1 METLQN
7 CRVTI
12 PAAGVRSLRHSV
24 RRVSELAVT
33 AIVAALIL
41 ASCAS
46 APRPLKPETT
56 TAIAN
61 DINSGSVERLVAIS
75 SSPFAFDGEVFDRTE
90 DVSTLWDGLVSAG
103 MKVDAAALAPPGAKT
118 MDGRSVDEPVSSESY
133 KQFSDSTITNWFFQ
147 RHVPPRS
154 RLLRLESNL
163 GSFLLVAS
171 DTGKQ
176 GPVIYGL
183 AGPLK

>member
-7 CRVTI
+7 CRETG
-12 PAAGVRSLRHSV
+12 PAAVARRFRHSV
-24 RRVSELAVT
+24 RRVSGLAVT
-33 AIVAALIL
+33 VLVAALIL

-46 APRPLKPETT
+46 VPRPLKPETT

-61 DINSGSVERLVAIS
+61 DINSGSVDRLVAMS
-75 SSPFAFDGEVFDRTE
+75 SKPFAFDAEVFDRTE
-90 DVSTLWDGLVSAG
+90 DISTLWGGLVSAG
-103 MKVDAAALAPPGAKT
+103 MKVDVAALAPAGTRT
-118 MDGRSVDEPVSSESY
+118 MDGKSVDEPVTSDSY

-163 GSFLLVAS
+163 GPFLVVAS

>member
-7 CRVTI
+7 YRVRF
-12 PAAGVRSLRHSV
+12 PAAGAQRFRRSV
-24 RRVSELAVT
+24 RRVSGLAVT
-33 AIVAALIL
+33 AVVAALLL

-46 APRPLKPETT
+46 VPRPLKPETT
-56 TAIAN
+56 GAIAN
-61 DINSGSVERLVAIS
+61 DINSGSVDRLVAIS
-75 SSPFAFDGEVFDRTE
+75 SSPFAFDGEVFDRAE
-90 DVSTLWDGLVSAG
+90 DITTLWGGLVSAG
-103 MKVDAAALAPPGAKT
+103 MRVNAAALAPSGAGT
-118 MDGRSVDEPVSSESY
+118 MDGTPVDEPVTSDSY
-133 KQFSDSTITNWFFQ
+133 KQFSDSTITRWFFQ

-163 GSFLLVAS
+163 GLFLIVAS